1 LSTTIALQ
9 HQTMLVAIPNL
20 IHRAAESSYARK
32 TSSIHATSHAPACAE
47 SPSQQPGPQAGAS
60 STLWLENPIRVVV
73 SVPEGVGVLYKPLFA
88 ARPLDIDLRF

>member
-1 LSTTIALQ
+1 MSTTIALA

-20 IHRAAESSYARK
+20 IHRAAKSSYARK
-32 TSSIHATSHAPACAE
+32 TSSIHAPIHAPARAE

-60 STLWLENPIRVVV
+60 STLWLENLIRVVV
-73 SVPEGVGVLYKPLFA
+73 SVPEGVGVLYEPLFA

>member
-1 LSTTIALQ
+1 MSTTIALA

-32 TSSIHATSHAPACAE
+32 TSSIHAPACAE
-47 SPSQQPGPQAGAS
+47 SPSQQPGPQAGTS
-60 STLWLENPIRVVV
+60 STLWSENLIRVVV
-73 SVPEGVGVLYKPLFA
+73 SVPEGVGVLYEPLFA

>member
-1 LSTTIALQ
+1 MSTTIALA

-32 TSSIHATSHAPACAE
+32 TSSIHAPIHAPACAE
-47 SPSQQPGPQAGAS
+47 YPSQQPGPQAGDP
-60 STLWLENPIRVVV
+60 STLWLENLIRVVV
-73 SVPEGVGVLYKPLFA
+73 SVPEGVGVLYEPLFA

>member
-1 LSTTIALQ
+1 MSTTIALA

-32 TSSIHATSHAPACAE
+32 TTSIHAPIHAPACAE

-73 SVPEGVGVLYKPLFA
+73 SVPEGVGVLYEPLFA